1 MWLLLVFLIVGT
13 RASPADVTEDYAAIH
28 QRMEAQ
34 RSRLLNSEYSQVLRY
49 NELCEKTDWA
59 CNRACRLQFPNGT
72 QRCKRPSEEDLCFGQ
87 PILYNFTTDQEDV
100 FPDFLGILQNF
111 PRCWERLNPLICAV
125 YFRPCS
131 TRKYT
136 EAGLQGVRKIELW
149 QVFQYGLCA
158 NAREECKFLVEAGI
172 WPSELQ
178 CEDTVQLRR
187 GETFGSV
194 FKERRLLFN
203 DNGQCKF
210 RYANN
215 MLVQPTACL
224 PPFVSIKTDGPLAAV
239 SPLIDECYVPCRSS
253 FVRSDARLRSF
264 RLWLLGICGLLGGCF
279 LLSFVYIQYRPH
291 LYCRGFICFLLSNIF
306 LSMAAFF
313 GVWFFSLLNSTASDD
328 SAACVGEISG
338 VFVRR
343 ELRFGNFNWCTMQ
356 SLALSTLLV
365 AAYEW
370 LAAFFLFV
378 CLRPKLRADHHL
390 ECDVKS
396 NFVNIRPL
404 ITCFVY
410 AFALICSLGGL
421 STQPKYADG
430 LTGVCSNLLGPL
442 QSALFVHVPVLIVC
456 LLSAVVCLWKANIG
470 DEVREQ
476 PVFYTRSK
484 RTAHLNAQ
492 QSEGLLEA
500 NGERRP
506 SFRCSSTSLST
517 CPLDV
522 SYFAVT
528 TPWRVSILIA
538 ALVCTILAVSVHFVF
553 TLDADSE
560 VAALKQVIN
569 CTLDIIQRQNEQ
581 AKTSVVMGG
590 EIDVASACPAREAT
604 NVDIILLVLYL
615 LLLPALPFVLLAG
628 GLLAAAKFEDC
639 GFRRLDTLLAPEHV
653 DYDSRMREKRK
664 EALEMKE
671 MQRPLESTA
680 HSQVE
685 ESEVE
690 PNSREYDGESSLTSA
705 TQTPRPSTSRPKRS
719 TKKHEVRRQ
728 ASVDTTVDPNVRRL
742 NVGTKYRQHQKEVQR
757 HFRNTRS
764 SGGSRANSVP
774 ANYAPA
780 ECPVALDPAVI
791 APLLQ
796 WFDEFMSR
804 GAPVV
809 QCECGR
815 FVQTAVLPPAQQPP
829 QSTER
834 LTTGMHDV
842 SNESKICSLE
852 LISSNASNKSEEE
865 EHEGEEDEDAESNE
879 DSDNFDSDASDE
891 EEERAINEQFGIRKE
906 QQVEAESRV
915 LLVEDEVDDSHSS
928 LALQRISE
936 YAQQNDPFP
945 NRLVM
950 NAKIVT
956 LLRSN
961 GASFLQPANVLQR
974 RWAGHGLAV
983 HRDSDKNN
991 AKVQFK
997 FTEENMKKV
1006 HALMANYPEGHKT
1019 GAVMPV
1025 LDLAQRQH
1033 GWLPISAMHEVAKI
1047 LQMPRMRVYECLG
1060 ACCNAPMVQINDDYY
1075 EDLTEESIG
1084 QILDD
1089 FKAGKRPLPGPRS
1102 GRVASEPLT
1111 GLTSLK
1117 GTPPGPG
1124 HGIRSD
1130 L

>member
-13 RASPADVTEDYAAIH
+13 GASPADVTEDYAAIH

-34 RSRLLNSEYSQVLRY
+34 RSRLLNSEVLRY

-158 NAREECKFLVEAGI
+158 DAREECKFLVDAGI

-194 FKERRLLFN
+194 LKERRLLFN

-356 SLALSTLLV
+356 SLALSTLMV

-410 AFALICSLGGL
+410 AFALLCSLGGL

-442 QSALFVHVPVLIVC
+442 RSALFVHVPVLIAC

-470 DEVREQ
+470 DEVKEQ

-484 RTAHLNAQ
+484 RTPHLNAQ
-492 QSEGLLEA
+492 QTEGLLEA
-500 NGERRP
+500 SGDRRP

-560 VAALKQVIN
+560 VVALKQVIN

-590 EIDVASACPAREAT
+590 EIDVAFACPAREAT
-604 NVDIILLVLYL
+604 NVDFILLVLYL
-615 LLLPALPFVLLAG
+615 LLLPAFPFVLLAG

-653 DYDSRMREKRK
+653 DYDNRMREKRK

-690 PNSREYDGESSLTSA
+690 PTSREYDGESSLTSA

-719 TKKHEVRRQ
+719 TRKHEVRRQ
-728 ASVDTTVDPNVRRL
+728 ASVDTTVDPDVRRL

-834 LTTGMHDV
+834 LTT
-842 SNESKICSLE
+842 E
-852 LISSNASNKSEEE
+852 LLSSNASNKSEEKGVE
-865 EHEGEEDEDAESNE
+865 REEDEDAESNE

-891 EEERAINEQFGIRKE
+891 EEERAINEQLGIRKE
-906 QQVEAESRV
+906 QQVETESRV
-915 LLVEDEVDDSHSS
+915 LIPEDGADDSHSS

-945 NRLVM
+945 NRLVFVHRALLHFRRLFERDEVFRSWCPRRSRADLCDPEL
-950 NAKIVT
+950 NT
-956 LLRSN
+956 LDGGHTITLM
-961 GASFLQPANVLQR
+961 NVLNLT
-974 RWAGHGLAV
+974 A
-983 HRDSDKNN
+983 
-991 AKVQFK
+991 
-997 FTEENMKKV
+997 
-1006 HALMANYPEGHKT
+1006 
-1019 GAVMPV
+1019 
-1025 LDLAQRQH
+1025 
-1033 GWLPISAMHEVAKI
+1033 
-1047 LQMPRMRVYECLG
+1047 RMRDKELCKRV
-1060 ACCNAPMVQINDDYY
+1060 
-1075 EDLTEESIG
+1075 EDLCGEAINSTLEDVRVGALRTPACSQAACTSYRAPVQCVAHLPHFNQPYGRSSTAISDGEHSR
-1084 QILDD
+1084 QP
-1089 FKAGKRPLPGPRS
+1089 RPPPSARS
-1102 GRVASEPLT
+1102 HSQGALAS
-1111 GLTSLK
+1111 SQQ
-1117 GTPPGPG
+1117 
-1124 HGIRSD
+1124 
-1130 L
+1130 